1 MILLFLGRSMW
12 GAERLTGP
20 NPGTPTHMVPPFF
33 ILGWKIQNLSKGGSM
48 KTKGKDEI
56 KRDKLLRKALKDLKA
71 PNKKTTPLPA
81 TNKNMQ
87 DIESWISLQYDPD
100 LYWSVLKL
108 HLKRIEPDFKEYV
121 KGRLKKRAGILIRM
135 EITKGSEN

>member
-1 MILLFLGRSMW
+1 
-12 GAERLTGP
+12 
-20 NPGTPTHMVPPFF
+20 
-33 ILGWKIQNLSKGGSM
+33 M